1 MSDLLHADL
10 NRGLLTQLHAHQD
23 MLLAMVQQTAA
34 LIEQVEI
41 LGANG
46 PELAGMAADSED
58 CPVRIAALIS
68 VYAKAANITPA
79 TLVGPSQ
86 KRRHAWPRQA
96 VMAAAARQGHGL
108 SAIGRALGGRDHS
121 TVSSGIKA
129 HELRMARMK
138 GTEADA

>member
-1 MSDLLHADL
+1 MTDSTGPSQDLLA
-10 NRGLLTQLHAHQD
+10 QLHAHQD

-34 LIEQVEI
+34 LIEHVEI

-46 PELAGMAADSED
+46 PELVGMAADSVD

-68 VYAKAANITPA
+68 AYARAAHITPA

-96 VMAAAARQGHGL
+96 VMAAAARQGYGL

-121 TVSSGIKA
+121 TVKSGIKA
-129 HELRMARMK
+129 HNLRMAHMK
-138 GTEADA
+138 GTEAA